1 MLCSATSKTEKESKI
16 VCSVKKST
24 KRVKRMQELQNLAVS
39 VGTVIVFTCIYSI
52 ILLIACPNSSDFNGL
67 HDEKDSEKLFN
78 RFYFTITTLS
88 TTGFGDVTP
97 KSSRAKY
104 ATIVLQILTT
114 VGTLTTLISF
124 IKGRYTS
131 LNRTTT

>member
-1 MLCSATSKTEKESKI
+1 
-16 VCSVKKST
+16 
-24 KRVKRMQELQNLAVS
+24 MQELKNLAVS

-52 ILLIACPNSSDFNGL
+52 LLLIACPNSSDFNGL

-131 LNRTTT
+131 LNRSTT